1 MPRWP
6 ERQPLGEPNDPRGF
20 SVLIERFCE
29 WLGVRGF
36 SEQTRVTARY
46 VLRGFA
52 EWCLERGAVRPN
64 EVTRQVIE
72 RYQRW
77 LYHYRRKNGRPLAYA
92 TQHNRLVHLRHFF
105 RFLAKERYLLYNP
118 AADLELPKV
127 ARRLPVQA
135 MTMAE
140 AEQVLAVPVVTT
152 VRGLRDRAILETFYS
167 TGMRRNELA
176 NLDLYDLDL
185 ERAWVVI
192 RLGKGGK
199 DRVVPIGERAL
210 AWVRRYLEEAR
221 PQLVARPDEWAVF
234 LTVRGERFSRAV
246 LTRLVRR
253 LIEAASIGK
262 RGSCHLFRHTCATL
276 MLEGGADVR
285 YIQEMLGHSNLE
297 TTELYTKVSIHQLQ
311 AVHRAAHPAR
321 LERTATALDGDVEG
335 EELLSSLAAE
345 LAEEESDDASS
356 LGDGEDA
363 ERC

>member
-6 ERQPLGEPNDPRGF
+6 EREPLGDPNDRRGF

-29 WLGVRGF
+29 WLGIRGF
-36 SEQTRVTARY
+36 SEQTGVTARY
-46 VLRGFA
+46 VLRSFA
-52 EWCLERGAVRPN
+52 EWCLERGVMRPT

-92 TQHNRLVHLRHFF
+92 TQHSRLVHLRHFF

-127 ARRLPVQA
+127 SRRLPLQA
-135 MTMAE
+135 MTVAE
-140 AEQVLAVPVVTT
+140 AEQVLAQPNVETP
-152 VRGLRDRAILETFYS
+152 RGLRDRAILETFYS
-167 TGMRRNELA
+167 TGIRRNELI
-176 NLDLYDLDL
+176 NLDLYDLDT
-185 ERAWVVI
+185 ERSWVTV

-210 AWVRRYLEEAR
+210 AWVARYLEEAR
-221 PQLVARPDEWAVF
+221 PQLVVRPDEWAVF
-234 LTVRGERFSRAV
+234 LTFRGERFARGV
-246 LTRLVRR
+246 LTRQVRR
-253 LIEAASIGK
+253 LIEAAAIGK
-262 RGSCHLFRHTCATL
+262 RGSCHLFRHTMATL

-297 TTELYTKVSIHQLQ
+297 TTERYTKVSIQQLQ

-321 LERTATALDGDVEG
+321 LERTATVAELAGEVERD
-335 EELLSSLAAE
+335 ELLSSLAAE
-345 LAEEESDDASS
+345 LSEEDSDGA
-356 LGDGEDA
+356 GDVD
-363 ERC
+363 ERS